1 MAELPKTWDEWIEN
15 FVEWQDR
22 VGFDREWLGDF
33 DLSIL
38 FDWDRAGDTIE
49 FGDYAGREKWERALQ
64 VPHQN
69 IRDALISMI
78 TVQGDTE

>member
-15 FVEWQDR
+15 FAEWQDR
-22 VGFDREWLGDF
+22 VGYDREWLGDF

-49 FGDYAGREKWERALQ
+49 FGDYEELVVLSPIYFDPHNLQ
-64 VPHQN
+64 IQ
-69 IRDALISMI
+69 
-78 TVQGDTE
+78 